1 MKRKGLISVYTGDGK
16 GKTTAALGAA
26 FRAAGQGLK
35 VLILQFMKRQRNVGE
50 IKALECAELPI
61 ELKQYG
67 YRLFFKSRACEP
79 IDILRAAQG
88 LAAFQQAME
97 SLTYD
102 LIILDEI
109 NIAIDFGLI
118 AFEEVRRL
126 ITCKPN
132 ELHLILTGRNAPREL
147 IEMADLV
154 TEMREVKHHYNQ
166 GVHAKLQSANPTI
179 KIHPFCDQ
187 KPFFAQSSSDS

>member
-1 MKRKGLISVYTGDGK
+1 MKRKGLICVFTGNGK

-35 VLILQFMKRQRNVGE
+35 VLILQFMKKQKNTGE
-50 IKALECAELPI
+50 IKALECTELPI

-79 IDILRAAQG
+79 IDILHATRG
-88 LAAFQQAME
+88 LAAFQHAME
-97 SLTYD
+97 SNAYD

-118 AFEEVRRL
+118 AFEQLKQLIVR
-126 ITCKPN
+126 KPN
-132 ELHLILTGRNAPREL
+132 ELHLILTGRNAPQEL
-147 IEMADLV
+147 IKMADLV

-166 GVHAKLQSANPTI
+166 GVQA
-179 KIHPFCDQ
+179 Q
-187 KPFFAQSSSDS
+187 KGIEY

>member
-1 MKRKGLISVYTGDGK
+1 MKRKGLICVYTGDGK

-35 VLILQFMKRQRNVGE
+35 VLILQFMKKQRNIGE
-50 IKALECAELPI
+50 IKALECTELPI

-67 YRLFFKSRACEP
+67 YRLFFKSRGCEP

-126 ITCKPN
+126 IAHKPN

-166 GVHAKLQSANPTI
+166 GVQA
-179 KIHPFCDQ
+179 Q
-187 KPFFAQSSSDS
+187 KGIEY

>member
-1 MKRKGLISVYTGDGK
+1 MKRKGLICVYTGDGK

-35 VLILQFMKRQRNVGE
+35 VLILQFMKRQRNIGE
-50 IKALECAELPI
+50 IKALECTELPI

-88 LAAFQQAME
+88 LVAFQQAME

-118 AFEEVRRL
+118 AFEEVLRL
-126 ITCKPN
+126 IAHKPN
-132 ELHLILTGRNAPREL
+132 ELHLILTGRNAPQEL

-166 GVHAKLQSANPTI
+166 GIQA
-179 KIHPFCDQ
+179 Q
-187 KPFFAQSSSDS
+187 KGIEY

>member
-1 MKRKGLISVYTGDGK
+1 MKRKGLICVYTGDGK

-35 VLILQFMKRQRNVGE
+35 VLILQFMKRQRNIGV
-50 IKALECAELPI
+50 IKALECTELPI

-79 IDILRAAQG
+79 IDILRATQG

-126 ITCKPN
+126 IAHKPN

-166 GVHAKLQSANPTI
+166 GVQA
-179 KIHPFCDQ
+179 Q
-187 KPFFAQSSSDS
+187 KGIEY

>member
-1 MKRKGLISVYTGDGK
+1 MKRKGLICVFTGDGK

-35 VLILQFMKRQRNVGE
+35 VLILQFMKRQKNTGE
-50 IKALECAELPI
+50 IKALECTELPI

-67 YRLFFKSRACEP
+67 YSLFFKSRACEP
-79 IDILRAAQG
+79 IDILRATQG

-97 SLTYD
+97 NHTYD

-118 AFEEVRRL
+118 PFEEVRRL
-126 ITCKPN
+126 IARKPN

-147 IEMADLV
+147 IKMADLV
-154 TEMREVKHHYNQ
+154 TEMRQVKHHYNQ
-166 GVHAKLQSANPTI
+166 GVQA
-179 KIHPFCDQ
+179 Q
-187 KPFFAQSSSDS
+187 KGIEY

>member
-1 MKRKGLISVYTGDGK
+1 MTER

-35 VLILQFMKRQRNVGE
+35 VLILQFMKRQRNIGE
-50 IKALECAELPI
+50 IKALECTELPI

-118 AFEEVRRL
+118 AFEEVLRL
-126 ITCKPN
+126 IAHKPN
-132 ELHLILTGRNAPREL
+132 ELHLILTGRNAPQEL

-166 GVHAKLQSANPTI
+166 GVQA
-179 KIHPFCDQ
+179 Q
-187 KPFFAQSSSDS
+187 KGIEY

>member
-1 MKRKGLISVYTGDGK
+1 MKRKGLICVYTGDGK

-35 VLILQFMKRQRNVGE
+35 VLILQFMKRQRNIGE
-50 IKALECAELPI
+50 IKALECTELPI

-67 YRLFFKSRACEP
+67 YGLFFKSRACEP

-118 AFEEVRRL
+118 AFKEVL
-126 ITCKPN
+126 QIIAHKPN

-166 GVHAKLQSANPTI
+166 GVQA
-179 KIHPFCDQ
+179 Q
-187 KPFFAQSSSDS
+187 KGIEY

>member
-1 MKRKGLISVYTGDGK
+1 MKRKGLICIYTGDGK

-35 VLILQFMKRQRNVGE
+35 VLILQFMKRQRNIGE
-50 IKALECAELPI
+50 IKALECTELPI

-118 AFEEVRRL
+118 AFEEVLRL
-126 ITCKPN
+126 IAHKPN
-132 ELHLILTGRNAPREL
+132 ELHLILTGRNAPQEL

-166 GVHAKLQSANPTI
+166 GVQA
-179 KIHPFCDQ
+179 Q
-187 KPFFAQSSSDS
+187 KGIEY

>member
-1 MKRKGLISVYTGDGK
+1 
-16 GKTTAALGAA
+16 
-26 FRAAGQGLK
+26 
-35 VLILQFMKRQRNVGE
+35 MKRQRNIGE
-50 IKALECAELPI
+50 IKALECTELPI

-109 NIAIDFGLI
+109 IIAIDFGLI
-118 AFEEVRRL
+118 AFEEVLRL
-126 ITCKPN
+126 IAHKPN
-132 ELHLILTGRNAPREL
+132 ELHLILTGRNAPQEL

-166 GVHAKLQSANPTI
+166 GIQ
-179 KIHPFCDQ
+179 
-187 KPFFAQSSSDS
+187 AQIGIEY